1 MDDGAITKKVLKS
14 LHTYLQDNLPA
25 SKDFISGL
33 YGKNLLAKAN
43 MDQLVAL
50 ADKGDKQSCTH
61 RLLDY
66 MSLYY
71 VDKTLEDF
79 CAFLEEDSEH
89 AKPILYT
96 IAKTIRKEIKT

>member
-25 SKDFISGL
+25 SKDFISRL
-33 YGKNLLAKAN
+33 YGKNLLN
-43 MDQLVAL
+43 ETEGDQLVAL
-50 ADKGDKQSCTH
+50 ADKGDKQCVH

-66 MSLYY
+66 MSSYY

-79 CAFLEEDSEH
+79 CIFLEEYSKP
-89 AKPILYT
+89 AKPRLRA
-96 IAKTIRKEIKT
+96 IAETLRKEMKS